1 MTWRPLTQ
9 TAFAGSMGDRG
20 REPLSMAQKTGIP
33 ARTYGALE
41 MQLRESLIT
50 RTLLLP
56 IQEFIHIQGISSI
69 LLLAAA
75 IIALV
80 WANSPWHDSYHH
92 VWEMELSLSKIQL
105 PVHAWINDALM
116 AIFFFLVG
124 MEIKQEIVHGE
135 LSDIRKAA
143 LPIFGAL
150 GGMVLPALLF
160 VGLNHG
166 GPGQHGWGVPMAT
179 DIAFSLGVLGM
190 VKGIPSELK
199 VFLLTLAIA
208 DDIGAII
215 VIAFFYTD
223 ALHFQSLFVGLF
235 FLLVMVALRRIGIS
249 RTIIFV
255 VLGMAFWVA
264 ILQSGIHATIA
275 GVILGFMVPTTPRL
289 SLEQF
294 QEIGIDM
301 IHRFRAARS
310 EGDLAMANRLLGSFE
325 QLLNATEADS
335 ERITRKLNDWVSFL
349 VLPLFALSNAG
360 VTFSGDAFHELL
372 FSRIAWGVLVG
383 LVVGKPIGIV
393 GFSKLA
399 VRLGLARLPNGVT
412 WLQMAAVGT
421 LAGIGFTVSIFISSL
436 AFGDPDHLIEAKTAV
451 LVASLVAG
459 VAGFFALRHE
469 ANHES
474 ATEST
479 AIN

>member
-1 MTWRPLTQ
+1 MSDKR
-9 TAFAGSMGDRG
+9 
-20 REPLSMAQKTGIP
+20 GIP

-41 MQLRESLIT
+41 VQLRESLFT
-50 RTLLLP
+50 RALVLP
-56 IQEFIHIQGISSI
+56 IQEFIHIQGISSV

-75 IIALV
+75 VAALV

-92 VWEMELSLSKIQL
+92 VWEVQLTLSTIQL

-124 MEIKQEIVHGE
+124 MEIKHEIVHGE

-143 LPIFGAL
+143 LPIVGAL
-150 GGMVLPALLF
+150 GGMVVPALLF
-160 VGLNHG
+160 VVLNFG

-223 ALHFQSLFVGLF
+223 TVHVQALFVGLF
-235 FLLVMVALRRIGIS
+235 FLLVMFGLRRIGIS
-249 RTIIFV
+249 RTIVYV
-255 VLGMAFWVA
+255 VLGIAFWVA
-264 ILQSGIHATIA
+264 ILQSGVHATIA
-275 GVILGFMVPTTPRL
+275 GVILGFMVPTAPRL

-294 QEIGIDM
+294 QEIGMDM

-310 EGDLAMANRLLGSFE
+310 KGDMAMAHRLLGSFE
-325 QLLNATEADS
+325 QLIHATEADS
-335 ERITRKLNDWVSFL
+335 ERLTRKLNDWVSFL

-360 VTFSGDAFHELL
+360 VDFSGGAARGLL
-372 FSRIAWGVLVG
+372 SSRIAWGVVIG
-383 LVVGKPIGIV
+383 LVVGKPIGV
-393 GFSKLA
+393 VSFSKLA
-399 VRLGLARLPNGVT
+399 VKLGWASLPSGVT

-436 AFGDPDHLIEAKTAV
+436 AFDDPIHLMEAKTAV
-451 LVASLVAG
+451 LVASLIAG
-459 VAGFFALRHE
+459 LAGYFALRHE
-469 ANHES
+469 AKPEIPPELAIES
-474 ATEST
+474 
-479 AIN
+479 